1 MFNYMNSIKFVL
13 GHQCPKETL
22 YTEYKE
28 FCLQVQANLFYTE
41 SEILTILETGV
52 LAKNYN
58 SLIYQSL
65 DSYFANTFPKNIVAF
80 LNAGITGDLYLGI
93 NDDGEVTGIPFLG
106 SPNITTIKKH
116 IHNNL
121 SNYIVNYQNIKK
133 YVDTE
138 VCELGV
144 NKSFLDNS
152 VLNDLILKYKT
163 KKKLKLQRKKK
174 YEFQKQIWLANT
186 SIYEK
191 KIVDLINSE
200 PCRSELKTYITE
212 QCTNERVKVALVN
225 ELSSP
230 NNIAITNYNREDI
243 NSILSW
249 GCKFKDAMLEE
260 MMKLRPKKPQTTIRI
275 HPELIFNKISP
286 LRLKFIENNPTL
298 KYYIIRV
305 HVKAVR
311 IPTEVYYV
319 EPYNKKHKYK
329 IRRLSGNEPY
339 CSCL

>member
-1 MFNYMNSIKFVL
+1 MFNYMNSVKLIL

-22 YTEYKE
+22 HTEYKE
-28 FCLQVQANLFYTE
+28 FCLQVQANLFYSE
-41 SEILTILETGV
+41 SEILAILETGV
-52 LAKNYN
+52 LGENYN

-65 DSYFANTFPKNIVAF
+65 NSYFANTFPKNIVAF
-80 LNAGITGDLYLGI
+80 LNAGICGDLYLGI

-106 SPNITTIKKH
+106 SPNITTIKKQ
-116 IHNNL
+116 IHKNL
-121 SNYIVNYQNIKK
+121 SNYIVNYQNIRK

-138 VCELGV
+138 ICELNV
-144 NKSFLDNS
+144 NRSLLDNN
-152 VLNDLILKYKT
+152 VLDDLISKYKT
-163 KKKLKLQRKKK
+163 KKKLKIQRKKN
-174 YEFQKQIWLANT
+174 YEAQKQIWLDHT

-200 PCRSELKTYITE
+200 PCRSELKMYISKH
-212 QCTNERVKVALVN
+212 CTNQVVKNELMN
-225 ELSSP
+225 ELSSS
-230 NNIAITNYNREDI
+230 NNIEITNYNREDL

-260 MMKLRPKKPQTTIRI
+260 MMKMRPKKPQTAIRI

-286 LRLKFIENNPTL
+286 LRLKFIENNSTL
-298 KYYIIRV
+298 KFYIIRLHIKV
-305 HVKAVR
+305 VR
-311 IPTEVYYV
+311 VPTDLYYV